1 MMNKLLVK
9 GGIPLLIL
17 LVGGGVFWIM
27 VAAGAPPQRQE
38 KSYLGPLV
46 KGMAAP
52 LRQVQILV
60 EGQGTVEPS
69 AQIDLVPQ
77 VGGVVVWKSP
87 QLEQGG
93 FFAKGD
99 PLVQIDPRDYEL
111 ALERTRAEVAQAAF
125 QLDLARQEAEVAR
138 QEWDLLEDYSA
149 SQPSQLVLRLP
160 QLRAAEASH
169 QAAQARLAEAQLRLE
184 RTKLYAPFAGRVRQT
199 SLDVGQFVN
208 VGQPVARLYSIE
220 KAQIVVSVPDEDL
233 AWFDVP
239 LGHVEGGGAAG
250 VRGAGSVSMGAAGA
264 EAIVKG
270 WYGGRHY
277 QWRGRVVRTEG
288 EIDPQSRMVR
298 LVVEVD
304 DPYGDIQSEREALKV
319 GMFVDVDIV
328 GRQVEGVRVL
338 PRMVLRPGNT
348 VWTAGPAGL
357 LKLRSATVVR
367 TMGEDVV
374 VRFDMA
380 ADERVVL
387 SQLSGVTEGMKVRLA
402 EEM

>member
-1 MMNKLLVK
+1 MKKLLVK

-77 VGGVVVWKSP
+77 VGGVVVWKSA

-111 ALERTRAEVAQAAF
+111 ALERTRAEVAQAKF

-138 QEWDLLEDYSA
+138 QEWDLLEDSNA
-149 SQPSQLVLRLP
+149 RQPSQLVLRLP
-160 QLRAAEASH
+160 QLRAAEAAH

-239 LGHVEGGGAAG
+239 LGHVEVEAAEVRGTGNALAG
-250 VRGAGSVSMGAAGA
+250 VAGT

-270 WYGGRHY
+270 WYAGRHY
-277 QWRGRVVRTEG
+277 EWRGRVVRTEG

-348 VWTAGPAGL
+348 VWTAGAAGL

-380 ADERVVL
+380 ADEKVVL